1 MSAKKQNRKR
11 TAKKRTPRKKKPK
24 IILDNKSVML
34 LSASIVF
41 LCAVFLS
48 MAFVFSSPKKEK
60 QTKVANIEQ
69 PVLRHEQKNKSAE
82 KNKILENKT
91 NRPKNIQPEK
101 KETVQK
107 PSEIHTE
114 IKKIPVE
121 KKSEEKKPLPVSKPE
136 VKKESPKI
144 ASVNPPAKKNEEI
157 KVEKYSIPPA
167 KNGATLVFIIDDG
180 GYDTYNLKLY
190 TSLPFPIAIA
200 VLPKL
205 AHSKDCAA
213 IVRNSG
219 QELMLHQPMQAQNLK
234 LNPGEGA
241 ILPDMSLSEVY
252 RQVSENIAEIGPIKG
267 LNNHEGSL
275 ITCDVMK
282 IGAVLDAVLDN
293 GIFFVDSRT
302 SAQTKAPQAALE
314 RDMKILERD
323 VFIDDII
330 SKDEMLS
337 QIYRGLG
344 IANKNG
350 KVIMIGHVDKSAKIL
365 PQLLNDM
372 YPYLKQKGYKFA
384 FPSQIQK

>member
-1 MSAKKQNRKR
+1 MAAKKQNIKR
-11 TAKKRTPRKKKPK
+11 TAKKRSPRKKKPK
-24 IILDNKSVML
+24 IILDNKRVML
-34 LSASIVF
+34 LSALIIF

-60 QTKVANIEQ
+60 QPKVQNVEQ
-69 PVLRHEQKNKSAE
+69 QVLRQEQKNKFAE
-82 KNKILENKT
+82 KNKVAENK
-91 NRPKNIQPEK
+91 NQPKNVQP
-101 KETVQK
+101 
-107 PSEIHTE
+107 E
-114 IKKIPVE
+114 IKKVPVE
-121 KKSEEKKPLPVSKPE
+121 KKSEEKKPQPVSKQE
-136 VKKESPKI
+136 IKKDEPKI
-144 ASVNPPAKKNEEI
+144 ASVNPPAKKTEEI

-190 TSLPFPIAIA
+190 TSLPFPIAVA

-234 LNPGEGA
+234 LNPGAGA

-252 RQVSENIAEIGPIKG
+252 KQVSENIAEIGPIKG

-330 SKDEMLS
+330 SKDEMLA

-372 YPYLKQKGYKFA
+372 YPYLKQKGYKIA

>member
-1 MSAKKQNRKR
+1 MAAKKQNIKR
-11 TAKKRTPRKKKPK
+11 TAKKRSPRKKKPK
-24 IILDNKSVML
+24 IILDNKRVML
-34 LSASIVF
+34 LSALIIF

-60 QTKVANIEQ
+60 QPKVQNVEQ
-69 PVLRHEQKNKSAE
+69 QVLRQEQKNKFAE
-82 KNKILENKT
+82 KNKVAENK
-91 NRPKNIQPEK
+91 NQPKNVQP
-101 KETVQK
+101 
-107 PSEIHTE
+107 E
-114 IKKIPVE
+114 IKKVPVE
-121 KKSEEKKPLPVSKPE
+121 KKSEEKKPQPVSKQE
-136 VKKESPKI
+136 IKKDEPKI
-144 ASVNPPAKKNEEI
+144 ASVNPPAKKTEEI

-234 LNPGEGA
+234 LNPGAGA

-252 RQVSENIAEIGPIKG
+252 KQVLENIAEIGPIKG

-330 SKDEMLS
+330 SKDEMLA

-372 YPYLKQKGYKFA
+372 YPYLKQKGYKIV

>member
-1 MSAKKQNRKR
+1 MAAKKQNIKR
-11 TAKKRTPRKKKPK
+11 TAKKRSPRKKKPK
-24 IILDNKSVML
+24 IILDNKRVML
-34 LSASIVF
+34 LSALIIF

-60 QTKVANIEQ
+60 QPKVQNVEQ
-69 PVLRHEQKNKSAE
+69 QVLRQEQKNKFAE
-82 KNKILENKT
+82 KNKVAENK
-91 NRPKNIQPEK
+91 NQPKNVQPEK
-101 KETVQK
+101 KEAVQK
-107 PSEIHTE
+107 PVEIQPE
-114 IKKIPVE
+114 IKKVPVE
-121 KKSEEKKPLPVSKPE
+121 KKSEGKKSQPVSKPE
-136 VKKESPKI
+136 IKKDEPKI
-144 ASVNPPAKKNEEI
+144 ASVNPPAKKTEEI

-205 AHSKDCAA
+205 AYSKDCAA

-234 LNPGEGA
+234 LNPGAGA

-252 RQVSENIAEIGPIKG
+252 KQVSENIAEIGPIKG

-330 SKDEMLS
+330 SKDEMLA

-372 YPYLKQKGYKFA
+372 YPYLKQKGYKIA

>member
-1 MSAKKQNRKR
+1 MKMSAKKQKRKT
-11 TAKKRTPRKKKPK
+11 TAKRRTPRKKKPK
-24 IILDNKSVML
+24 VILDSKSVML

-48 MAFVFSSPKKEK
+48 MAFVFSSPRKAKKPDAVNDG
-60 QTKVANIEQ
+60 QL
-69 PVLRHEQKNKSAE
+69 VLRQEE
-82 KNKILENKT
+82 KNKPAENKKIPE
-91 NRPKNIQPEK
+91 NKIIRPEKAQPEK
-101 KETVQK
+101 KSAVQK
-107 PSEIHTE
+107 PVEIQQE
-114 IKKIPVE
+114 VNKPAE
-121 KKSEEKKPLPVSKPE
+121 KKSEQKSPQLAFRPE
-136 VKKESPKI
+136 SKKEEPKL
-144 ASVNPPAKKNEEI
+144 ASVNVPPKKTEETRL
-157 KVEKYSIPPA
+157 EKYSIPAA
-167 KNGATLVFIIDDG
+167 KNNATLVFIIDDG

-190 TSLPFPIAIA
+190 TSLPFSVAVA

-219 QELMLHQPMQAQNLK
+219 QELMLHQPMQAQNLN
-234 LNPGEGA
+234 LNPGAGA

-252 RQVSENIAEIGPIKG
+252 RQVSENISEIGPVKG

-330 SKDEMLS
+330 SKDEMLA

-372 YPYLKQKGYKFA
+372 YPYLKQKGYRFA
-384 FPSQIQK
+384 FPSQI

>member
-1 MSAKKQNRKR
+1 MSAKKQSRKR

-24 IILDNKSVML
+24 IILDNKSVIL
-34 LSASIVF
+34 LSASIIF

-60 QTKVANIEQ
+60 QPKVANIEQ
-69 PVLRHEQKNKSAE
+69 PVLRQEQKNKSAE
-82 KNKILENKT
+82 KNKILESKINQ
-91 NRPKNIQPEK
+91 PKKVQPEK

-107 PSEIHTE
+107 PVEIQPE

-121 KKSEEKKPLPVSKPE
+121 KKSEEKKPQPVSKPE
-136 VKKESPKI
+136 VKKEEPKI
-144 ASVNPPAKKNEEI
+144 ASVNPPAKKTEEI
-157 KVEKYSIPPA
+157 KVEKYSIPSA

-330 SKDEMLS
+330 SKEEMLA

>member
-1 MSAKKQNRKR
+1 MAAKKQNIKR
-11 TAKKRTPRKKKPK
+11 TAKKRSPRKKKPK
-24 IILDNKSVML
+24 IILDNKRVML
-34 LSASIVF
+34 LSALIIF

-60 QTKVANIEQ
+60 QPKVQNVEQ
-69 PVLRHEQKNKSAE
+69 QVLRQEQKNKFAE
-82 KNKILENKT
+82 KNKVAENK
-91 NRPKNIQPEK
+91 NQPKNVQP
-101 KETVQK
+101 
-107 PSEIHTE
+107 E
-114 IKKIPVE
+114 IKKVPVE
-121 KKSEEKKPLPVSKPE
+121 KKSEEKKPQPVSKPE
-136 VKKESPKI
+136 IKKDEPKI
-144 ASVNPPAKKNEEI
+144 ASVNPPAKKTEEI

-234 LNPGEGA
+234 LNPGAGA

-252 RQVSENIAEIGPIKG
+252 KQVSENIAEIGPIKG

-330 SKDEMLS
+330 SKDEMLA

-372 YPYLKQKGYKFA
+372 YPYLKQKGYKIA

>member
-1 MSAKKQNRKR
+1 MSAKKQSRKR

-34 LSASIVF
+34 LSALIIF

-60 QTKVANIEQ
+60 QPKVQNVEQ
-69 PVLRHEQKNKSAE
+69 QVLRQEQKNKFAE
-82 KNKILENKT
+82 KNKVAENKI
-91 NRPKNIQPEK
+91 NQPKKVQPEK
-101 KETVQK
+101 KEAVQK
-107 PSEIHTE
+107 PVEIQPE
-114 IKKIPVE
+114 IKKVPVE
-121 KKSEEKKPLPVSKPE
+121 KKSEEKKPQPVSKPE
-136 VKKESPKI
+136 IKKDEPKI
-144 ASVNPPAKKNEEI
+144 ASVNPPAKKTEEI

-205 AHSKDCAA
+205 AHSKDCAV

-252 RQVSENIAEIGPIKG
+252 KQVSENIAEIGPIKG

-330 SKDEMLS
+330 SKDEMLA

-372 YPYLKQKGYKFA
+372 YPYLKQKGYKIA